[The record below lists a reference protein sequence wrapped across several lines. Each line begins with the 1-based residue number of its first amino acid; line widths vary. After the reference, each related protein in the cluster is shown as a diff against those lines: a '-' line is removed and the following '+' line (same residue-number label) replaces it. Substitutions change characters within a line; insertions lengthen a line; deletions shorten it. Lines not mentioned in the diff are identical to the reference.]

1 MPTLHNTRR
10 TVAMPGPGRPTAAR
24 VETINRTILV
34 AARAEFVNSGF
45 EAARMEAIATAA
57 GVSKGTLYGRYPT
70 KEALLRGVIAD
81 QVVGSSQDW
90 EPDAGA
96 LPTDLR
102 QRLKHRARRVME
114 YCCSGKLEQLER
126 LFASSPCVEE
136 LRRVR
141 YEVGHRRTVQTIAQ
155 DIIDR
160 TRGGSIPP
168 GAAIGMAEMLIAM
181 LYGWWR
187 MKQEIRR
194 VTPEEG
200 VAFAE
205 HAVDVLFDS
214 RAAWDVSLYAG
225 AQCML
230 GHNV

>member
-1 MPTLHNTRR
+1 
-10 TVAMPGPGRPTAAR
+10 
-24 VETINRTILV
+24 
-34 AARAEFVNSGF
+34 
-45 EAARMEAIATAA
+45 MEAIATAA

-81 QVVGSSQDW
+81 QVVGSPQDW
-90 EPDAGA
+90 EPDADA

-102 QRLKHRARRVME
+102 QRLKHRACRVME

-126 LFASSPCVEE
+126 LFASSPCVDE

-160 TRGGSIPP
+160 THGRSTPP
-168 GAAIGMAEMLIAM
+168 GAAIRMAEMLIAM

-187 MKQEIRR
+187 MKQEIRS

-200 VAFAE
+200 SLFAE

-214 RAAWDVSLYAG
+214 RAAWGG
-225 AQCML
+225 A
-230 GHNV
+230 VARP

>member
-1 MPTLHNTRR
+1 VRTPRSARR
-10 TVAMPGPGRPTAAR
+10 DVATPRPGRPTAAR
-24 VETINRTILV
+24 VEAINRAVLL

-45 EAARMEAIATAA
+45 QAARMEAIATAA

-90 EPDAGA
+90 EPDGGA
-96 LPTDLR
+96 LPVDLR

-126 LFASSPCVEE
+126 LFASSPCVDE

-141 YEVGHRRTVQTIAQ
+141 HEVGHRRTAQTIAQ
-155 DIIDR
+155 DIIDG
-160 TRGGSIPP
+160 TRHRSIPP
-168 GAAIGMAEMLIAM
+168 GAAIRIAEMLIAM

-187 MKQEIRR
+187 MQQEIRR
-194 VTPEEG
+194 VTREEG
-200 VAFAE
+200 FVFAE
-205 HAVDVLFDS
+205 HAVDALFDG
-214 RAAWDVSLYAG
+214 RAAWGGTVARL
-225 AQCML
+225 
-230 GHNV
+230 